1 MNKKTF
7 IKKIIISLVSFSLN
21 FLCFAEKIQFSANS
35 MTGKTNDSSSTTQ
48 LDGNAYILTETIEIS
63 ADSIS
68 LFGDDYRFI
77 KAFGNIKGKNLETK
91 MEFSADVLNFDRT
104 TKIATLIGNVKL
116 IDIENSVTAKAQRIE
131 YDQEKEIAILQIEVN
146 LTQKENE
153 CSGAYAIYHKIDQ
166 ILELSGNAQVKQ
178 NQDTFRAQNIHFDME
193 TEEIKL
199 GGNVKGSVTEKKD
212 SKTTETTTNK
222 DKKQTG
228 KQKASENSENVVD
241 KQFEVKEDNSKEEQN
256 NTEIVDVKKEE
267 TESSVVK
274 KVVQNNDSQENALRD
289 DINENQK
296 EGN

>member
-77 KAFGNIKGKNLETK
+77 KALGNIKGKNLETK

-104 TKIATLIGNVKL
+104 TKIATLTGNVKL

-131 YDQEKEIAILQIEVN
+131 YDQKKEIAILQIEVN

-178 NQDTFRAQNIHFDME
+178 KKDTFRAQNIYFNMD

-199 GGNVKGSVTEKKD
+199 GGNVKGSVTDTKEPIQQNKTD
-212 SKTTETTTNK
+212 SKET
-222 DKKQTG
+222 KKQENQMT
-228 KQKASENSENVVD
+228 NSEN
-241 KQFEVKEDNSKEEQN
+241 
-256 NTEIVDVKKEE
+256 
-267 TESSVVK
+267 
-274 KVVQNNDSQENALRD
+274 
-289 DINENQK
+289 
-296 EGN
+296 

>member
-1 MNKKTF
+1 MNKNIC

-77 KAFGNIKGKNLETK
+77 KALGNIKGKNLETK

-104 TKIATLIGNVKL
+104 TKIATLTGNVKL

-178 NQDTFRAQNIHFDME
+178 KQDTFRAQNIHFNME

-212 SKTTETTTNK
+212 SKTTETTPKK
-222 DKKQTG
+222 DKNQSKV
-228 KQKASENSENVVD
+228 QKKSEDSENSVEKKND
-241 KQFEVKEDNSKEEQN
+241 SKEL
-256 NTEIVDVKKEE
+256 
-267 TESSVVK
+267 SSEVL
-274 KVVQNNDSQENALRD
+274 QNNDETTEIKEENKST
-289 DINENQK
+289 IVQKVEQK
-296 EGN
+296 EKLKQQIDQKNE